1 MEIKR
6 YKKLRFWKKNE
17 VISYLKLITRGKVH
31 FKKEYNSIKEY
42 IDEFN
47 KIKQDSETFCKS
59 FLDEK

>member
-1 MEIKR
+1 M
-6 YKKLRFWKKNE
+6 
-17 VISYLKLITRGKVH
+17 ISYLKLITRGKVH